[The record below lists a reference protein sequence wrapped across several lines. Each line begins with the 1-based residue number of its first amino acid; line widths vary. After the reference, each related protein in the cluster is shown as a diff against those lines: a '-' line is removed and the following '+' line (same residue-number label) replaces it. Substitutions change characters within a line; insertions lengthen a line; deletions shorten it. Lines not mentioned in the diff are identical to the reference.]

1 MQGTWA
7 RRRRLISASLLTIAL
22 LGPQTALAQD
32 GAAEPAASAA
42 EQEDDTTIVVTA
54 TRRDESLADVPF
66 SIQAV
71 GGEELARTGAVNF
84 ADYARSIAGV
94 SFLDDGPGRSQIF
107 IRGVSTG
114 GDVDTGKESTVGVYI
129 DETPVTEG
137 SSQPD
142 LRLYDI
148 DRVEVLR
155 GPQGTLYGS
164 GSLGGT
170 VRIITNQPRFDE
182 VAGYGQLL
190 GSATEEGGLNG
201 SANGWVNVPIS
212 DSVAIR
218 AVGYAIHNS
227 GFIDNGFSGEEDINE
242 EDTYGGRIALRA
254 RPGTNLDVILTG
266 AYQETDIEA
275 YNRATDAY
283 PELALNQSAPEP
295 FHDRLGTAN
304 LTVNLDLS
312 VGRLTSSSSY
322 FDRRRA
328 FENDIDY
335 FLEAGFGIPRGAS
348 ILSYEARSF
357 AQEVRL
363 ASTSSGPFTWLVGAF
378 YLNRD
383 EEFVQTINVAGVPPA
398 ETPGGNLYYASIDTQ
413 VEQVA
418 GFAEIGYEILPA
430 LTATVGARLSQVE
443 RSAARLSDGPA
454 LGGRSEVSGN
464 FSESSTTPRF
474 NLSYE
479 PPGGILVYA
488 QAAQGF
494 RIGGVNAGL
503 PPCGP
508 GCTIDVGP
516 TFRSD
521 SLWNYELGAKIQLD
535 RAVLLAGSIF
545 WIDWRDIQLNV
556 SRGDGFNGF
565 LNAGTARSRGF
576 ELELN
581 GRLTDQL
588 SIGGQVTYTDATLRS
603 LAPGVAG
610 FATPGTRLPDVPEFS
625 AAANATWTKQ
635 LGADSQLYLRGDVQ
649 FVGDRISNLGPGA
662 LPLDEYVLV
671 NLRIGVDFG
680 RYSTSLFVSNLFD
693 ERAQLSRNSFSGV
706 RDGSPI
712 AFDRYTVNV
721 PRTIGVSIARNF

>member
-1 MQGTWA
+1 MQRTWVG
-7 RRRRLISASLLTIAL
+7 RKRLISASLLSAAL
-22 LGPQTALAQD
+22 LGPQVARAQD
-32 GAAEPAASAA
+32 GSAGTSASDPAQHDETA
-42 EQEDDTTIVVTA
+42 IVVTA

-71 GGEELARTGAVNF
+71 GGEELARTGALNF

-129 DETPVTEG
+129 DETPMTEG

-182 VAGYGQLL
+182 VAGYGQLIA
-190 GSATEEGGLNG
+190 SVTEEGGLNG
-201 SANGWVNVPIS
+201 GANAWLNVPIS
-212 DSVAIR
+212 DSVAVR

-242 EDTYGGRIALRA
+242 ENTYGGRIAVRA
-254 RPGTNLDVILTG
+254 RPATNLDLVLTG
-266 AYQETDIEA
+266 AYQETDVGA
-275 YNRATDAY
+275 YNRATDTY
-283 PELALNQSAPEP
+283 PGLVLNQSAPEP

-312 VGRLTSSSSY
+312 FGRLTSSSSY

-335 FLEAGFGIPRGAS
+335 FLEAGFGIPRGS
-348 ILSYEARSF
+348 SVLSYEARSF

-363 ASTSSGPFTWLVGAF
+363 ASTSTGSFQWLLGAF

-383 EEFVQTINVAGVPPA
+383 EKFVQTINLAGVPPA
-398 ETPGGNLYYASIDTQ
+398 QTPGANLYYASIDTR

-430 LTATVGARLSQVE
+430 LTATLGARVSKVE
-443 RSAARLSDGPA
+443 RSAARLTDGPA
-454 LGGRSEVSGN
+454 VGGRNEASGN

-474 NLSYE
+474 NLSYQ
-479 PPGGILVYA
+479 PRDGILIYA

-494 RIGGVNAGL
+494 RIGGVNTGL

-516 TFRSD
+516 TFGSD
-521 SLWNYELGAKIQLD
+521 SLWNYELGAKIRVA
-535 RAVLLAGSIF
+535 RALLLAGSVF
-545 WIDWRDIQLNV
+545 WIDWSDIQLNV

-581 GRLTDQL
+581 GRLTERL
-588 SIGGQVTYTDATLRS
+588 SIGGQVTYTDAKLRS
-603 LAPGVAG
+603 LAPGIAG

-625 AAANATWTKQ
+625 AAANATWAKQ
-635 LGADSQLYLRGDVQ
+635 LGIDSQLYVRGDVQ
-649 FVGDRISNLGPGA
+649 YVGNRISSLGPAA
-662 LPLDEYVLV
+662 LPLDEYILV
-671 NLRIGVDFG
+671 NLRIGIDLG
-680 RYSTSLFVSNLFD
+680 RYSASLFVNNLFD
-693 ERAQLSRNSFSGV
+693 ERAQLSRNNFSGV

-712 AFDRYTVNV
+712 TFDRYTINV
-721 PRTIGVSIARNF
+721 PRTIGVSIATTF

>member
-1 MQGTWA
+1 MKRTWVRPA
-7 RRRRLISASLLTIAL
+7 RLISASLLSAML
-22 LGPQTALAQD
+22 LAPQEARAQD
-32 GAAEPAASAA
+32 GPAETAASNSTQADSAA
-42 EQEDDTTIVVTA
+42 IVVTA
-54 TRRDESLADVPF
+54 TRRDESLVDVPF

-71 GGEELARTGAVNF
+71 SGQELAQTGAVNF

-142 LRLYDI
+142 LKLYDI
-148 DRVEVLR
+148 ARVEVLR

-182 VAGYGQLL
+182 VAGYGQLI
-190 GSATEEGGLNG
+190 GSATEKGGLNG
-201 SANGWVNVPIS
+201 NANGWLNVPVS

-227 GFIDNGFSGEEDINE
+227 GFIDNGFSGEKDIND
-242 EDTYGGRIALRA
+242 EDTYGGRLALRA
-254 RPGTNLDVILTG
+254 RPATNLDVVLTG
-266 AYQETDIEA
+266 AYQETDVGA
-275 YNRATDAY
+275 YNRATDTY
-283 PELALNQSAPEP
+283 PRLVLNQSAPEP

-304 LTVNLDLS
+304 LTVNLDLPF
-312 VGRLTSSSSY
+312 GRLTSSSSY

-328 FENDIDY
+328 FDNDIDY
-335 FLEAGFGIPRGAS
+335 FLEAGFGIPRGS
-348 ILSYEARSF
+348 SVLSYDAQSF

-363 ASTSSGPFTWLVGAF
+363 ASTSSGPFQWLVGAF

-383 EEFVQTINVAGVPPA
+383 EAFVQTINVAGVPPA
-398 ETPGGNLYYASIDTQ
+398 ATPGGNLYYASIDTE
-413 VEQVA
+413 VEQIA
-418 GFAEIGYEILPA
+418 GFAELGYEFLPG
-430 LTATVGARLSQVE
+430 LTATVGARVSQVD
-443 RSAARLSDGPA
+443 RSAARLTDGPA
-454 LGGRSEVSGN
+454 LGGRSEAAGD
-464 FSESSTTPRF
+464 FSESSTTPKF

-479 PPGGILVYA
+479 PSEGILVYA

-516 TFRSD
+516 TFGSD
-521 SLWNYELGAKIQLD
+521 SLWNYEVGAKIQLD
-535 RAVLLAGSIF
+535 RALFLAGSVF
-545 WIDWRDIQLNV
+545 WIDWSDIQLNV

-588 SIGGQVTYTDATLRS
+588 SVGGQVTYTDATLRS

-635 LGADSQLYLRGDVQ
+635 LGADRQFYIRGDIQ
-649 FVGDRISNLGPGA
+649 YVGDRISSLGPAA
-662 LPLDEYVLV
+662 LPLDDYSLV
-671 NLRIGVDFG
+671 NLRVGIDLG
-680 RYSTSLFVSNLFD
+680 RYSASLFVNNLFD
-693 ERAQLSRNSFSGV
+693 ERAQLSRNNFSGV

-712 AFDRYTVNV
+712 TFDRYTINV
-721 PRTIGVSIARNF
+721 PRTIGVSLAATF